1 MCFDEDAA
9 GMPRALVRRMTPHA
23 SVLVRVG
30 IPVIALGVVAL
41 VGLVALRTLGKRG
54 AIVLTLSA
62 LAWLAVAA
70 ALALS
75 GFLADFQGVPPRAAV
90 LVVPSLGLPLLLA
103 FSRRGTALASAP
115 LALLVGFQGFRL
127 PLELVM
133 HQAALEGTMP
143 AQMTYTG
150 YNFDIVTGATALVV
164 AALAARGKAP
174 RWLLLAWNVL
184 GSVLLVAILAIAVA
198 SLPGLAAFG
207 SAPARLNTWI
217 AYFPF
222 VWLPAGPV
230 SGAVLGHALLWRRLG
245 SRGMR
250 GRALA
255 PLS

>member
-1 MCFDEDAA
+1 
-9 GMPRALVRRMTPHA
+9 MTPHA
-23 SVLVRVG
+23 SALVRIG
-30 IPVIALGVVAL
+30 IPVIALVVLVL
-41 VGLVALRTLGKRG
+41 VGIVAFRTLGKRR
-54 AIVLTLSA
+54 AIRVTLGA

-75 GFLADFQGVPPRAAV
+75 GFLADFDGVPPRAAV
-90 LVVPSLGLPLLLA
+90 LLVPTLGLPLWLG
-103 FSRRGTALASAP
+103 FSRTGSALANAP
-115 LALLVGFQGFRL
+115 IALLVGFHGFRL

-150 YNFDIVTGATALVV
+150 YNFDIVSGASAFVV
-164 AALAARGKAP
+164 AALAARGQAP

-184 GSVLLVAILAIAVA
+184 GSALLVAILLIAVV
-198 SLPGLAAFG
+198 SLPGFAAFG
-207 SAPARLNTWI
+207 SEPVRLNTWI

-230 SGAVLGHALLWRRLG
+230 SGAVLGHVLLWRRLG